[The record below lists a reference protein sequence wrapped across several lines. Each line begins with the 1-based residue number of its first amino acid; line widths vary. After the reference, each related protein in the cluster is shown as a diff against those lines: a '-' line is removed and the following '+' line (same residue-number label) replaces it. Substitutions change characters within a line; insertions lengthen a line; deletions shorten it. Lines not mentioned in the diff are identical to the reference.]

1 MSTFC
6 KFFVDKVNRIRS
18 NIAVALQST
27 VRSAFTDRPYLGPA
41 LSSFQPVTTE
51 EVHRLLSAMPS
62 KSSPLDVLPC
72 SLLKA
77 CTGTFSPVIAKLA
90 NLSMQ
95 TVKFPSRYKQA
106 QVLPLL
112 KKAGLDRSSPEN
124 YRPISNLSTVSKI
137 LERLV
142 SSGALNST
150 HSLVLTRLRPHLL
163 ESTDFSKYQSAY
175 RKGHST
181 ETALLEILDGV
192 YTRRP
197 MTNRSLSS
205 SVSICRPPSTQ
216 LITRSCFSVSSP
228 SLA

>member
-1 MSTFC
+1 MNNYLLRYRNALTYLLNYSDDECAKLVSTFC

-27 VRSAFTDRPYLGPA
+27 VWSAFTYKPYLGQA

-77 CTGTFSPVIAKLA
+77 RTGTVSPVIAKPA
-90 NLSMQ
+90 NLSIQ
-95 TVKFPSRYKQA
+95 TGKFPSRYKQA

-112 KKAGLDRSSPEN
+112 KKAGLERSSLGN
-124 YRPISNLSTVSKI
+124 YRTISNLSTVSKI

-142 SSGALNST
+142 F
-150 HSLVLTRLRPHLL
+150 TRLRPYLL
-163 ESTDFSKYQSAY
+163 EYTNFSKY
-175 RKGHST
+175 
-181 ETALLEILDGV
+181 
-192 YTRRP
+192 
-197 MTNRSLSS
+197 
-205 SVSICRPPSTQ
+205 
-216 LITRSCFSVSSP
+216 
-228 SLA
+228 